1 MTMTKTLMIV
11 AELAVINWALI
22 MAASLI
28 KARAWK
34 PSGLMAAMGNREK
47 DAPCDGFPAR
57 TERAARNML
66 ENMVLFSALALVASV
81 GGVAD
86 PHVELGARIFYWARL
101 VYIPIYMIGIPVAR
115 TAVWAISVIG
125 MGMIFVAIVQALP

>member
-22 MAASLI
+22 LAASLI
-28 KARAWK
+28 KAKAWT
-34 PSGLMAAMGNREK
+34 PSGMAAAMGNRDKET
-47 DAPCDGFPAR
+47 PCDGFPAR
-57 TERAARNML
+57 TERAAKNML
-66 ENMVLFSALALVASV
+66 ENMVIFTALALVATV

-115 TAVWAISVIG
+115 TGVWAISVAG
-125 MGMIFVAIVQALP
+125 MAMIFASIVQALP

>member
-1 MTMTKTLMIV
+1 MIV
-11 AELAVINWALI
+11 AELAVVNWALI
-22 MAASLI
+22 VAASLI
-28 KARAWK
+28 RTRAWT

-47 DAPCDGFPAR
+47 DVEASGLAAR

-66 ENMVLFSALALVASV
+66 ENMVLFSALALVASI

-86 PHVELGARIFYWARL
+86 PQVELGARIFYWARL
-101 VYIPIYMIGIPVAR
+101 AYIPIYMIGIPVAR

-125 MGMIFVAIVQALP
+125 MGMIFAAIVRALP

>member
-22 MAASLI
+22 VAASLI
-28 KARAWK
+28 KSKAWK

-47 DAPCDGFPAR
+47 DQPCDGFPAR
-57 TERAARNML
+57 TERAAKNML
-66 ENMVLFSALALVASV
+66 ENMVLFTALALVASV

-86 PHVELGARIFYWARL
+86 PHVELGARIFYWARI

-115 TAVWAISVIG
+115 TGIWAISVIG
-125 MGMIFVAIVQALP
+125 MGLIFASIVQALP

>member
-22 MAASLI
+22 VAASLI
-28 KARAWK
+28 KSKAWK

-47 DAPCDGFPAR
+47 DQPCDGFPAR
-57 TERAARNML
+57 TERAAKNML
-66 ENMVLFSALALVASV
+66 ENMVLFTALALVASV

-86 PHVELGARIFYWARL
+86 PHVELGARIFYWARI

-115 TAVWAISVIG
+115 TGIWAISVIG
-125 MGMIFVAIVQALP
+125 MGLIFAAIVQAPP

>member
-22 MAASLI
+22 VAASLI
-28 KARAWK
+28 KTRAWT

-47 DAPCDGFPAR
+47 EVPSDGFPAR

-66 ENMVLFSALALVASV
+66 ENLVLFSALALVASV

-101 VYIPIYMIGIPVAR
+101 VYIPIYLIGIPVAR

-125 MGMIFVAIVQALP
+125 MGMIFVAIVQSLP

>member
-22 MAASLI
+22 VAASLI
-28 KARAWK
+28 KAKAWK
-34 PSGLMAAMGNREK
+34 PSGLMAAMGNRET
-47 DAPCDGFPAR
+47 DVDCTGFPAR

-101 VYIPIYMIGIPVAR
+101 VYIPIYLVGIPVAR
-115 TAVWAISVIG
+115 TATWAISCIG
-125 MGMIFVAIVQALP
+125 MGMIFVAIVQAL